1 MLLDCVG
8 TRKPPPMAGIVR
20 LMVYRNGV
28 TNVIDCI
35 FSEVKATRLRLSQ
48 EGWILYHSEV
58 L

>member
-1 MLLDCVG
+1 
-8 TRKPPPMAGIVR
+8 MAGIVR

-28 TNVIDCI
+28 TNVVDCLYT
-35 FSEVKATRLRLSQ
+35 EVKETRLRLSQ

>member
-1 MLLDCVG
+1 
-8 TRKPPPMAGIVR
+8 MAGLVR

-28 TNVIDCI
+28 SNVIDCR
-35 FSEVKATRLRLSQ
+35 FDEVKETRQRLLS